1 MVANLYFVNK
11 GCLVMKTKFTMAL
24 LAFLA
29 VTAASCGS
37 SGEEASEPA
46 SPSTTAAPA
55 TTASPATTA
64 APTTTAGPTM
74 SGLDVDAVLAADLS
88 DCAATPSGDP
98 IRVGMAM
105 DFSDVVGFVD
115 IPGSKVVPYVA
126 ELINCAGGIN
136 GSPVEVRV
144 AEVGD
149 DAALATQE
157 LLDWGAHFLI
167 GPPFADFALPILQ
180 TTGGQ
185 VPLFVAASTE
195 PTLADASIN
204 SYLVT
209 FDDYGMSE
217 AAARWALDQGITRAI
232 VFTEGEGIPYTGV
245 NPDAFIA
252 EFEANGGEV
261 VSTQTYVWAADT
273 DFSAQVNE
281 IAGISQNNE
290 VVFSAALAFQVTA
303 LRGQLEG
310 QGLDGLTYVGTD
322 ALDATGIQVEAN
334 NEGIAH
340 TPHVSISAGDRVDTL
355 LADYE
360 AAKGEALESR
370 GFMPLYVDSMFVG
383 IQGILDCGC
392 TDPAGIGEAVKQL
405 SGFEGLS
412 GEITYAG
419 TNGIPPKAV
428 PINRIVD
435 GEDVLV
441 ATIGA
446 DWEGGAVAAAPSGLD
461 VDAVLAADLSDCAAT
476 PSGDPIRVGMAMDF
490 SDVVGF
496 VDIPGS
502 KVVPYVAELINCA
515 GGINGSPVEV
525 RVAEVGDD
533 AALATQELLDW
544 GAHFLIGPPFAD
556 FALPILQTT
565 GGQVPLFVAASTEPT
580 LADASIN
587 SYLVTF
593 DDYGMSEAAAR
604 WALDQGITRAIV
616 FTEGEGIPYTGVNPD
631 AFIAEFEANG
641 GEVVSTQTYVWA
653 ADTDFSA
660 QVNEIAGISQNN
672 EVVFSAALAFQ
683 VTALRGQ
690 LEGQGLDGL
699 TYVGTD
705 ALDATGIQVEANNE
719 GIAHTPHV
727 SISAGDRVDTLL
739 ADYEAAKGEAL
750 ESRGFMPLYV
760 DSMFVGI
767 QGILDCGCTDP
778 AGIGEAVK
786 QLSGFEGLS
795 GEITYAGTNGI
806 PPKAVPINRIVDGED
821 VLVATIGD

>member
-1 MVANLYFVNK
+1 MKSKSLIA
-11 GCLVMKTKFTMAL
+11 VMTVFAI
-24 LAFLA
+24 LA
-29 VTAASCGS
+29 AACGS
-37 SGEEASEPA
+37 DEDV
-46 SPSTTAAPA
+46 STTPTPTTAVAAPA
-55 TTASPATTA
+55 TTAAAPATSA
-64 APTTTAGPTM
+64 AAAAAG
-74 SGLDVDAVLAADLS
+74 SAVVGLDIDAILGADLAS
-88 DCAATPSGDP
+88 CAAAPSGDP

-115 IPGSKVVPYVA
+115 IPGSNLVPYVA
-126 ELINCAGGIN
+126 ELINCTGGIN

-149 DAALATQE
+149 DAALAAQE
-157 LLDWGAHFLI
+157 LLDWGAQFLI

-180 TTGGQ
+180 TTGGS

-209 FDDYGMSE
+209 FDDFAMSG
-217 AAARWALDQGITRAI
+217 AAAQWALDQGITRAI
-232 VFTEGEGIPYTGV
+232 VFTEGAGIPYTGV
-245 NPDAFIA
+245 NPDAFA
-252 EFEANGGEV
+252 AAFVVGGGEV

-281 IAGISQNNE
+281 IAGISENNE

-310 QGLDGLTYVGTD
+310 QGLDGLTYIGTD
-322 ALDATGIQVEAN
+322 AMDATGIQVEAN

-340 TPHVSISAGDRVDTL
+340 TPHTSISAGDPIDTL
-355 LADYE
+355 LAGYE
-360 AAKGEALESR
+360 SSRGEALASR
-370 GFMPLYVDSMFVG
+370 GFMALYVDSLFLG
-383 IQGILDCGC
+383 IQGMLDCDC
-392 TDPAGIGEAVKQL
+392 TEPADIGEAVKQI
-405 SGFEGLS
+405 SGFQGLS

-428 PINRIVD
+428 PINQIVN

-441 ATIGA
+441 ATVSGTTVTVTPAAAAAAAAAAGSAVVGLDIDAILGA
-446 DWEGGAVAAAPSGLD
+446 DLASCAAA
-461 VDAVLAADLSDCAAT
+461 

-502 KVVPYVAELINCA
+502 NLVPYVAELINCT

-533 AALATQELLDW
+533 AALAAQELLDW
-544 GAHFLIGPPFAD
+544 GAQFLIGPPFAD

-565 GGQVPLFVAASTEPT
+565 GGSVPLFVAASTEPT

-593 DDYGMSEAAAR
+593 DDFAMSGAAAQ

-616 FTEGEGIPYTGVNPD
+616 FTEGAGIPYTGVNPD
-631 AFIAEFEANG
+631 AFAAAFVVGG

-660 QVNEIAGISQNN
+660 QVNEIAGISENN

-699 TYVGTD
+699 TYIGTD
-705 ALDATGIQVEANNE
+705 AMDATGIQVEANNE
-719 GIAHTPHV
+719 GIAHTPHT
-727 SISAGDRVDTLL
+727 SISAGDPIDTLL
-739 ADYEAAKGEAL
+739 AGYESSRGEAL
-750 ESRGFMPLYV
+750 ASRGFMALYV
-760 DSMFVGI
+760 DSLFLGI
-767 QGILDCGCTDP
+767 QGMLDCDCTEP
-778 AGIGEAVK
+778 ADIGEAVK
-786 QLSGFEGLS
+786 QISGFQGLS

-806 PPKAVPINRIVDGED
+806 PPKAVPINQIVNGED
-821 VLVATIGD
+821 VLVATIGG